1 MSTKRK
7 IDKMEMVRDI
17 RAGMGHSELKEKYQL
32 SAKELKKAVQQLVD
46 ERESLAKEIVKDI
59 QAGMSDAE
67 LMRKHLLSSKGLQ
80 ITFMKL
86 VKGKFIE
93 RSEVENRLPSYG
105 EAITVTDGRNQSR
118 ARPAWPVA
126 VYEEK
131 NQEIKGILKDISE
144 TGVQVA
150 GIQAEVD
157 EIKTLVV
164 PQDFFGEF
172 ATFSFDAKC
181 RWVNRVEDD
190 EWLAGFEIV
199 HITNSNNEE
208 LRFLIQAQTII
219 E

>member
-1 MSTKRK
+1 MSPKRK

-17 RAGMGHSELKEKYQL
+17 RAGMGHSELRKKYQL

-46 ERESLAKEIVKDI
+46 ERESLVKEIVKDI
-59 QAGMSDAE
+59 RDGMSDAE
-67 LMRKHLLSSKGLQ
+67 LMKKHHLSSKGLQ

-86 VKGKFIE
+86 VKGKFID
-93 RSEVENRLPSYG
+93 RSEVEDRLPSYG
-105 EAITVTDGRNQSR
+105 QTITVTDGRDRSR
-118 ARPAWPVA
+118 AQPAWPVA

-131 NQEIKGILKDISE
+131 HPETKGKLKDISE

-181 RWVNRVEDD
+181 RWVKRVEDD
-190 EWLAGFEIV
+190 EWVAGFEIV
-199 HITNSNNEE
+199 QITNSNNEE
-208 LRFLIQAQTII
+208 LRFLIQAQTVIK
-219 E
+219 